1 MEEAMRE
8 QVRAFAA
15 RGLESLEQEDLPDAR
30 GNLVLTCEALRDRK
44 GAETCCSREEMEA
57 LDRVLRELEAFP
69 KLAAN
74 SGGFPAGSGRG
85 PVLWSRPV
93 PDLLP
98 VQFQLRSGHGDPA
111 GPGPSGMERADP
123 GREKIPLKVSRK
135 IHIYNWRKIALYD
148 IIIVHEV
155 CKSRII

>member
-74 SGGFPAGSGRG
+74 AGDSLLDLEGVRCYGAGRFLIFYRYNSNYG
-85 PVLWSRPV
+85 LVTVIRLALDHPEWNGLIRDGKNSIKS
-93 PDLLP
+93 
-98 VQFQLRSGHGDPA
+98 FTENSHIQLA
-111 GPGPSGMERADP
+111 
-123 GREKIPLKVSRK
+123 K
-135 IHIYNWRKIALYD
+135 N
-148 IIIVHEV
+148 
-155 CKSRII
+155 RII

>member
-74 SGGFPAGSGRG
+74 AGDSLLDLEGVRCYGAGRF
-85 PVLWSRPV
+85 LIFYR
-93 PDLLP
+93 
-98 VQFQLRSGHGDPA
+98 
-111 GPGPSGMERADP
+111 
-123 GREKIPLKVSRK
+123 
-135 IHIYNWRKIALYD
+135 YNSNYGLVTVIRLALD
-148 IIIVHEV
+148 HPEWNGLIRDG
-155 CKSRII
+155 KKFR